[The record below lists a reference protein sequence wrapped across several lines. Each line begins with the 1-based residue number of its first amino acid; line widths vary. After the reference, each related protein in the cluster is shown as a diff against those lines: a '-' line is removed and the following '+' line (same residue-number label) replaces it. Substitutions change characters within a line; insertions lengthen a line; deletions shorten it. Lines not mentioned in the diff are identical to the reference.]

1 MDRLQ
6 SMSTLVSAVEA
17 GSLSAAARKLRIP
30 LATVSRKVSQLERHL
45 NAKLLKRAGRSLALT
60 EAGQSYVAACKRI
73 LEDVAEAERA
83 ATGEY
88 RSPRG
93 ELIVTAPVVFG
104 RLHVVPVAVEFLK
117 AYAEIDIRLRL
128 ADQVLNLLEDRVDVA
143 VRIGALP
150 DSSLVAAR
158 IGSVRRVLCASPGYF
173 VARGVPRTPADLAAH
188 DCITFEGIASPQAWS
203 FGERSV
209 HIRSRLAVNGA
220 EAAVDAA
227 VAGLGVARLLSYQAA
242 QALRSGTLAMA
253 LEEFEPP
260 ALPVHVVHAGPR
272 PLPLKLRA
280 FLDFALPR
288 LKAALG

>member
-1 MDRLQ
+1 MDRFQ

-104 RLHVVPVAVEFLK
+104 RLHLVPVAVEFLK

-128 ADQVLNLLEDRVDVA
+128 ADQLLNFLEERVDVA

-150 DSSLVAAR
+150 DSSLVATR

-173 VARGVPRTPADLAAH
+173 AARGVPRTPADLAAH
-188 DCITFEGIASPQAWS
+188 DCITFEGIASPLAWS

-209 HIRSRLAVNGA
+209 PIRSRLAVNGA

-242 QALRSGTLAMA
+242 QALRGGALAMA

-260 ALPVHVVHAGPR
+260 ALPVQVLHAGPR

-280 FLDFALPR
+280 FLDFAVPR